1 MNINLKLETSEPCY
15 VYSKYKITKFNN
27 KEYIL
32 PEGNATKKKISLT
45 EQINDILVDT
55 LNIGKKVFYKETIE
69 QTELLDYFAKYGSFG
84 FMIDLAIN
92 KYFVLDNKVAIRDA
106 FYITDK
112 ETIDFVNIDEYLK
125 IFLPELNKREI
136 NGLIKKCK
144 DIASDTNSED
154 CLTSII
160 NQYLIYSEHYA
171 EPIDLV
177 LNYVRSLYKNL
188 ISTIEHKPLT
198 MKLPFLSANHLTHN
212 LEDLYYNNSCG
223 FTINYLKQAI
233 DIYYG
238 MQMAQDVRLLKVCN
252 YCDKAFIA
260 KNPKA
265 EYDTYNCKNK
275 ANVYKSRARSSN
287 IIHTET
293 GIAVKIPS
301 EEFSKE
307 LLKGLKKKYK

>member
-1 MNINLKLETSEPCY
+1 MNVKLKLETSEFCY

-32 PEGNATKKKISLT
+32 PEENATKKRISLT

-55 LNIGKKVFYKETIE
+55 LNMGKKVFYKETIE
-69 QTELLDYFAKYGSFG
+69 QTELLDYFAKYGSLG

-92 KYFVLDNKVAIRDA
+92 KYFILDNKVAIRDA
-106 FYITDK
+106 AYITNR
-112 ETIDFVNIDEYLK
+112 ETIDFMNIDEYLK

-136 NGLIKKCK
+136 NSLIKKCK
-144 DIASDTNSED
+144 DIASDTSNED
-154 CLTSII
+154 YLTSVI

-177 LNYVRSLYKNL
+177 LNYARSLYKNL
-188 ISTIEHKPLT
+188 IFTIEHKPLM

-212 LEDLYYNNSCG
+212 LEDLYYNNSFG

-238 MQMAQDVRLLKVCN
+238 VQMAQDVRLLKVCN

-275 ANVYKSRARSSN
+275 ANVYKSRAKSSN

-307 LLKGLKKKYK
+307 LVKKLNKK

>member
-1 MNINLKLETSEPCY
+1 MNVNLKLETSEFCY

-32 PEGNATKKKISLT
+32 PEENATKKRISLT

-55 LNIGKKVFYKETIE
+55 LNMGKKVFYKETIE

-92 KYFVLDNKVAIRDA
+92 KYFILDNKVAIRDA
-106 FYITDK
+106 FYITNK

-125 IFLPELNKREI
+125 IFLPELNKREL
-136 NGLIKKCK
+136 NSLIKKCK
-144 DIASDTNSED
+144 DIASDTSSEEY
-154 CLTSII
+154 LTSVI

-177 LNYVRSLYKNL
+177 LNYTRSLYKNL
-188 ISTIEHKPLT
+188 IFTIEHKPLT

-212 LEDLYYNNSCG
+212 LEDLYYNNSFG

-238 MQMAQDVRLLKVCN
+238 VQMAQDVRLLKVCN

-275 ANVYKSRARSSN
+275 ANVYKSRAKSSN

-301 EEFSKE
+301 EEFSRE
-307 LLKGLKKKYK
+307 LLKGLNKKYK

>member
-1 MNINLKLETSEPCY
+1 MNVNLKLETSEFCY

-32 PEGNATKKKISLT
+32 PEEKATKKRISLT

-55 LNIGKKVFYKETIE
+55 LNMGKKVFYKETIE

-92 KYFVLDNKVAIRDA
+92 KYFILDNKVAIRDA
-106 FYITDK
+106 FYITNK

-136 NGLIKKCK
+136 NSLIKKCK
-144 DIASDTNSED
+144 DIASDATNED
-154 CLTSII
+154 YLTSII
-160 NQYLIYSEHYA
+160 NEYLIYSEHYA

-177 LNYVRSLYKNL
+177 LNYARSLYKNL
-188 ISTIEHKPLT
+188 IFTIEHKPLT

-212 LEDLYYNNSCG
+212 LEDLYYNNSFG
-223 FTINYLKQAI
+223 FTINYLKQVI
-233 DIYYG
+233 DTYYC

-252 YCDKAFIA
+252 YCNKAFIA
-260 KNPKA
+260 NNPKA

-275 ANVYKSRARSSN
+275 ANVYKSRARSSKM
-287 IIHTET
+287 IHTET
-293 GIAVKIPS
+293 GIAVKLPS
-301 EEFSKE
+301 EEFSNDMV
-307 LLKGLKKKYK
+307 KK

>member
-1 MNINLKLETSEPCY
+1 MNIILKLETSEPCY
-15 VYSKYKITKFNN
+15 VYSKYNITKFNN

-212 LEDLYYNNSCG
+212 LEDLYYNNSFG

>member
-188 ISTIEHKPLT
+188 ISILFKIRFV
-198 MKLPFLSANHLTHN
+198 KRV
-212 LEDLYYNNSCG
+212 LY
-223 FTINYLKQAI
+223 
-233 DIYYG
+233 
-238 MQMAQDVRLLKVCN
+238 
-252 YCDKAFIA
+252 
-260 KNPKA
+260 
-265 EYDTYNCKNK
+265 E
-275 ANVYKSRARSSN
+275 
-287 IIHTET
+287 
-293 GIAVKIPS
+293 
-301 EEFSKE
+301 
-307 LLKGLKKKYK
+307 

>member
-1 MNINLKLETSEPCY
+1 MNINLKLETSELCY

-188 ISTIEHKPLT
+188 ILTIEHKPLT

-212 LEDLYYNNSCG
+212 LEDLYYNNSFG

-252 YCDKAFIA
+252 YCYKAFIA

-265 EYDTYNCKNK
+265 EYDKYNCKNK

>member
-1 MNINLKLETSEPCY
+1 
-15 VYSKYKITKFNN
+15 
-27 KEYIL
+27 
-32 PEGNATKKKISLT
+32 
-45 EQINDILVDT
+45 
-55 LNIGKKVFYKETIE
+55 
-69 QTELLDYFAKYGSFG
+69 
-84 FMIDLAIN
+84 
-92 KYFVLDNKVAIRDA
+92 
-106 FYITDK
+106 
-112 ETIDFVNIDEYLK
+112 
-125 IFLPELNKREI
+125 
-136 NGLIKKCK
+136 
-144 DIASDTNSED
+144 
-154 CLTSII
+154 
-160 NQYLIYSEHYA
+160 
-171 EPIDLV
+171 
-177 LNYVRSLYKNL
+177 
-188 ISTIEHKPLT
+188 
-198 MKLPFLSANHLTHN
+198 MKLPFLSANHLKHN
-212 LEDLYYNNSCG
+212 LEDLYYNNSFG

>member
-212 LEDLYYNNSCG
+212 LEDLYYNNSFG

>member
-212 LEDLYYNNSCG
+212 LEDLYYNNSFG

-307 LLKGLKKKYK
+307 LLNGLKKKYK